1 LPRSRKKGS
10 GILVAY
16 RKELTCKITKV
27 KSMLADRN
35 KPPTHPEFDKCEIMQ
50 MELWKND
57 QKAIFYVIYNPPS
70 NLPTAINDLRID
82 KNTIVLGDF
91 KVRNTM
97 WNYNKNDA
105 TGGMLEDFIHT
116 SPLLLMEPRGDSHTY
131 THFNGNRTHLDNPYS
146 WLFSKF
152 RSAD

>member
-1 LPRSRKKGS
+1 LPRSRKKGL

-27 KSMLADRN
+27 KSILQDRN
-35 KPPTHPEFDKCEIMQ
+35 KPPTDSEFDKCEIMQ

-57 QKAIFYVIYNPPS
+57 QKTIFYIIYNPPG

-91 KVRNTM
+91 NARNTT
-97 WNYNKNDA
+97 WNYNNNDA
-105 TGGMLEDFIHT
+105 TEEILEHFIHT
-116 SPLLLMEPRGDSHTY
+116 SPLLLMEPRVG
-131 THFNGNRTHLDNPYS
+131 RP
-146 WLFSKF
+146 
-152 RSAD
+152 RSPNLH